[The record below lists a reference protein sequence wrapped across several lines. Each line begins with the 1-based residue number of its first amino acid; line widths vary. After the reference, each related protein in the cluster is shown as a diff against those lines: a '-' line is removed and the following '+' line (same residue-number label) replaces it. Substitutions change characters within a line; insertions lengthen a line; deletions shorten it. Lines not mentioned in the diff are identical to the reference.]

1 MPLVPIQISNCM
13 HPDQIVLH
21 LNSLLQ
27 DHMCRKEAGLTDE
40 LASILTELTTLN
52 NAENAKV
59 ALRARQVRSGSTTR
73 KDNALMADPGKII
86 KQL

>member
-1 MPLVPIQISNCM
+1 MPLVAPIINCM

-21 LNSLLQ
+21 LNLLLQ
-27 DHMCRKEAGLTDE
+27 HHMCRKEAGLTDE

-52 NAENAKV
+52 NAENANV
-59 ALRARQVRSGSTTR
+59 ALRDRQVRSGSTTR

>member
-1 MPLVPIQISNCM
+1 M
-13 HPDQIVLH
+13 
-21 LNSLLQ
+21 
-27 DHMCRKEAGLTDE
+27 TDE

-52 NAENAKV
+52 NSENAKV
-59 ALRARQVRSGSTTR
+59 ALRARQVRSGSATC

>member
-1 MPLVPIQISNCM
+1 M
-13 HPDQIVLH
+13 HSSADQIVLH
-21 LNSLLQ
+21 LNFLLQ

-59 ALRARQVRSGSTTR
+59 TLRARQVE
-73 KDNALMADPGKII
+73 I
-86 KQL
+86 KQHPQR